1 MLKLTNKHMAIC
13 RKGKGEQNMN
23 RNIVKLSSLTLTLTI
38 VLSCFI
44 AFHGLA
50 YAQAKPKL
58 FINPADNTFYTNQ
71 THVGDTFT
79 VSIMSADFVAP
90 GVFSYGIK
98 LLFDPTMLQVTAAAI
113 PADHWLKPAVATN
126 IFMVDPGTIDN
137 ATGFVTFAVTLL
149 GTEAGKVG
157 GGVIATVTFKII
169 VAPPAGGSLTS
180 SIALGTQTGSNPDT
194 ILVDPTASPIPGDT
208 YDIVPATFTYAQPP
222 LPKPFLSVSSFTWD
236 NTAADVAGRLF
247 NVSVSINNL
256 VADWHAVG
264 FQFRLGF
271 DTTMLATKA
280 EWIFAGDFA
289 TQFGAF
295 AGGTFNISYV
305 EGSSALFGQIVL
317 PPWPDVNDLTKW
329 AHTDGGT
336 GTLAIIQFNAT
347 YRPPPEASSDLVL
360 SDVEIVD
367 YQGNLIQTASA
378 QNGTYTITLAP
389 PPWLSVVPNAVELDP
404 KTGTNTFDLNVQINN
419 LDKGFQ
425 MVGAEFKVFYN
436 TSVLSTTV
444 GQITEGANNIM
455 RDVATRSGTDL
466 FFQAY
471 VEQDHGLIGII
482 LLPLPNGTWPFFPE
496 GTGGLATVT
505 FTVLPG
511 VQDQLAA
518 TQPYQTTVN
527 VGDVLLVNSNAKPV
541 PTNDQ
546 KTATEGVC
554 TVAIKVAFTP
564 PAPDRVI
571 DLFTQY
577 TAPFGGQGSNVP
589 SDAFGPQGQVQL
601 FAKVTYR
608 NDTVPNK
615 PVAYQVIG
623 ANEYEFTA
631 TEFTDANGMA
641 LLPFTMP
648 ASAQYFGLWTIKASV
663 DVAGQ
668 IVSDTLSFR
677 FGWLVQGVITDVTN
691 EGSIPIGANSLPEL
705 FKGKTYKLNSALNI
719 ITMQDPLI
727 CFQIGSKTLLTY
739 TGFDELNAPLFNQYL
754 DLTGSI
760 GTYSTTVTNASMQ
773 AFVASSTGRTYPVG
787 VTSITIPSS
796 AFSGIA
802 NMYLNVYS
810 DYPWLNGVPY
820 SPRATKQVWIQA
832 KPSVSPPSI
841 KVSVAKLIAPT
852 WTWTAAKAVAAG
864 GYFTVAVSISN
875 VDPSEHITAI
885 QFQLEYD
892 PNVIDTDASNV
903 TVGPFV
909 AKFGDTFLQAYVENN
924 GPKHV
929 LVGELQLPPYPGAK
943 GWMTGSGIICYIK
956 FKAVLIPTSTTL
968 VTSGFNLNAASTY
981 LSDADANLLNF
992 SHVENGYYVITP

>member
-1 MLKLTNKHMAIC
+1 
-13 RKGKGEQNMN
+13 
-23 RNIVKLSSLTLTLTI
+23 V
-38 VLSCFI
+38 
-44 AFHGLA
+44 
-50 YAQAKPKL
+50 
-58 FINPADNTFYTNQ
+58 
-71 THVGDTFT
+71 
-79 VSIMSADFVAP
+79 VA
-90 GVFSYGIK
+90 
-98 LLFDPTMLQVTAAAI
+98 A
-113 PADHWLKPAVATN
+113 N
-126 IFMVDPGTIDN
+126 IFPVDSGTIDN
-137 ATGFVTFAVTLL
+137 TAGFVTWAVTLL

-157 GGVIATVTFKII
+157 GGVIATVTFKISA
-169 VAPPAGGSLTS
+169 APPAGGSLTS
-180 SIALGTQTGSNPDT
+180 AIALGTQKGSNPDT

-208 YDIVPATFTYAQPP
+208 YDIVPATFTYSTPP
-222 LPKPFLSVSSFTWD
+222 LAKPFLSVSSFTWD
-236 NTAADVAGRLF
+236 NTAADAAGRLF

-256 VADWHAVG
+256 VADWLAVG

-271 DTTMLATKA
+271 DATMLATKA

-289 TQFGAF
+289 TQFGAL

-305 EGSSALFGQIVL
+305 EGASALYGQIVL

-329 AHTDGGT
+329 PHTNGGT
-336 GTLAIIQFNAT
+336 GTLAIIQFNAI

-367 YQGNLIQTASA
+367 YQGNLVQTDPA
-378 QNGTYTITLAP
+378 QNGQYTITLAP

-404 KTGTNTFDLNVQINN
+404 KSGAGHDTFDLNVQINN

-518 TQPYQTTVN
+518 TQPYQTTAN

-541 PTNDQ
+541 PTNDN

-554 TVAIKVAFTP
+554 TVTIKVAFTP

-577 TAPFGGQGSNVP
+577 NAPFGGQGSNVP

-608 NDTVPNK
+608 NDTVANK

-623 ANEYEFTA
+623 PNGYEFTA

-648 ASAQYFGLWTIKASV
+648 ASTQYFGLWTIKASV

-668 IVSDTLSFR
+668 IVSDTLVFR
-677 FGWLVQGVITDVTN
+677 DGWLVQGALTGVAN
-691 EGSIPIGANSLPEL
+691 EGTIPIGAQTLAEL
-705 FKGKTYKLNSALNI
+705 FKGKTYGLSSVLKI

-739 TGFDELNAPLFNQYL
+739 TGFDELNAPLFNQYV

-760 GTYSTTVTNASMQ
+760 GTFSNTVTNATMQ
-773 AFVASSTGRTYPVG
+773 AFVASSTGRAYPLVG
-787 VTSITIPSS
+787 SMLNSITIPST
-796 AFSGIA
+796 AFSGVA
-802 NMYLNVYS
+802 NFYLNVYS

-820 SPRATKQVWIQA
+820 SPPASMQVWIQA
-832 KPSVSPPSI
+832 KPSVTPPSI
-841 KVSVAKLIAPT
+841 KVSSAKLIAPT
-852 WTWTAAKAVAAG
+852 WTWTAAKAIAAG
-864 GYFTVAVSISN
+864 DYFTVAVSISN

-892 PNVIDTDASNV
+892 PNVIDTDASSV
-903 TVGPFV
+903 TVGAFV
-909 AKFGDTFLQAYVENN
+909 KQFGDTFLQAYVENN

-956 FKAVLIPTSTTL
+956 FKAILIPTTTTL

-981 LSDADANLLNF
+981 LSDADANQLNF
-992 SHVENGYYVITP
+992 GHLENGYYVITP